1 MHWPGH
7 FIQASYCECV
17 AVHRPARID
26 RESVNSVA
34 LDDEP
39 QNPNDRLMVACF
51 VGLNPGGTT
60 VMARDTTILPNI
72 PGLPALMALLFC
84 PTAELRYKAKPFYD
98 IISFLKKDPILYDVI
113 IFPFQKSPY
122 KGHSIAGQSH
132 GCWCPGSLCHHAISS
147 PSTLLVLQDKQVL
160 ICHEEGFQLSVSCVE
175 KWKKRQIWFCVPNIN
190 DA

>member
-1 MHWPGH
+1 MASSLIWWQRCWSKLVKVMACCLTAPSHYLNQWWLIVSWTLLWIFDNDKRKCWPFHPGLNVLKL
-7 FIQASYCECV
+7 FSYCECV

-84 PTAELRYKAKPFYD
+84 PTAELRYKGT
-98 IISFLKKDPILYDVI
+98 FLWQNQ
-113 IFPFQKSPY
+113 FS
-122 KGHSIAGQSH
+122 
-132 GCWCPGSLCHHAISS
+132 
-147 PSTLLVLQDKQVL
+147 
-160 ICHEEGFQLSVSCVE
+160 
-175 KWKKRQIWFCVPNIN
+175 
-190 DA
+190 